1 MFIVQNDLG
10 ISVSNNPLLDGIEKY
25 VNGLPVIEAKYL
37 QIRSIIFQDQGNYE
51 KAIRLLQEANN
62 KAGIEFEDKMLN
74 YENIMYC
81 KLLQL
86 RSVNN
91 LSFELVQE
99 SGIPSLL
106 TTMEKI
112 ANDRHMYPDLCKIYV
127 LMYKFSLLVNDLRIN
142 NLFRIIKKK
151 CVYIESFI

>member
-1 MFIVQNDLG
+1 MG

-91 LSFELVQE
+91 LSFELV
-99 SGIPSLL
+99 
-106 TTMEKI
+106 
-112 ANDRHMYPDLCKIYV
+112 
-127 LMYKFSLLVNDLRIN
+127 
-142 NLFRIIKKK
+142 
-151 CVYIESFI
+151 